1 MACGCD
7 NCTNP
12 ECNCADSSCT
22 CENCSCDCSTS
33 DKGEQV
39 MAETTQDTSMT
50 ISQMRDFIV
59 DKGRV
64 GANTVAGLTD
74 AQVKAAVK
82 KIMQDIEK
90 SVPAT
95 RATTPPVTSRNKGGP
110 IQKRPQMMHGGAYKG
125 KKHAYTA
132 GGSVNNL
139 KIMKK

>member
-1 MACGCD
+1 M
-7 NCTNP
+7 
-12 ECNCADSSCT
+12 
-22 CENCSCDCSTS
+22 
-33 DKGEQV
+33 

-74 AQVKAAVK
+74 AQVKVAYEAIRRDV
-82 KIMQDIEK
+82 EK
-90 SVPAT
+90 TSPAT
-95 RATTPPVTSRNKGGP
+95 PITTNRYKGGP

-139 KIMKK
+139 NIMRK

>member
-1 MACGCD
+1 
-7 NCTNP
+7 
-12 ECNCADSSCT
+12 
-22 CENCSCDCSTS
+22 
-33 DKGEQV
+33 

-50 ISQMRDFIV
+50 IA
-59 DKGRV
+59 DKRKVIMDVMGV
-64 GANTVAGLTD
+64 GHNTVAQLTD
-74 AQVKAAVK
+74 AQVEAAYKRAMQEAEKA
-82 KIMQDIEK
+82 
-90 SVPAT
+90 SPAT